1 VSQKRTVSDVYPSPW
16 LRPEDLAGAARRVQV
31 ESVDVQ
37 GFRQRD
43 GSTQEKIVVG
53 FLGKQ
58 KRMICN
64 VTQARALAE
73 IAGSEEIDRW
83 AGAQVVLTP
92 ARATN
97 GKLTIAVHG
106 VGRDASADLSMT
118 GGGA

>member
-1 VSQKRTVSDVYPSPW
+1 MSQKRTVSDVYPSPW

-53 FLGKQ
+53 FVGKQ

-83 AGAQVVLTP
+83 AGVQVVLTP
-92 ARATN
+92 ARASN

-106 VGRDASADLSMT
+106 VHD
-118 GGGA
+118 GG